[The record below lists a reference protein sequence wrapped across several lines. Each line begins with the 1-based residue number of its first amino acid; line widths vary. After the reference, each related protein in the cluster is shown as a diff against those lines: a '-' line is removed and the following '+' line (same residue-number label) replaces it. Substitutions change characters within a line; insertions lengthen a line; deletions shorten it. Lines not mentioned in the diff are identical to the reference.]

1 MRTALAVALAFG
13 VALTA
18 VPVSAAPVEA
28 PAITVTANVGDTF
41 SIVVDLRRDIPTFP
55 EMSDTAMV
63 FDLVDNTGTDPV
75 TGLPLGD
82 LVAEEG
88 VVAFINV
95 INNSGTGFTISSTI
109 TNPLTRTGG
118 SETIPNGAFVIN
130 VAEDGLGAPGY
141 TGNTAIGDHVI
152 YTSEAAGVGSQVE
165 AHYYITSDTG
175 LGSSAS
181 VPPSQLA
188 GAYTTTLIISAT
200 RV

>member
-95 INNSGTGFTISSTI
+95 INNAGLLYAVSEGIDVGREPLIS
-109 TNPLTRTGG
+109 
-118 SETIPNGAFVIN
+118 
-130 VAEDGLGAPGY
+130 
-141 TGNTAIGDHVI
+141 
-152 YTSEAAGVGSQVE
+152 
-165 AHYYITSDTG
+165 
-175 LGSSAS
+175 
-181 VPPSQLA
+181 
-188 GAYTTTLIISAT
+188 
-200 RV
+200 